1 MQMTNLTLTDRV
13 AQTLMQRIADGIYP
27 VGTKLPSG
35 KLLAGEFSVSAAVI
49 REATER
55 LRTKG
60 LVRTRQGAGC
70 MVLTRDLH
78 NGFQLP
84 VPEIVDRDAL
94 RHIYELRFEIEGGAA
109 ALAAIRATQEDISGM
124 RHILASLEK
133 SLHDPEQALEWDV
146 GFHRAIADA
155 THNPHYRELLSYLT
169 RQWRESVRVA
179 RSHTLQAEQAARLG
193 MVQRGEGGDATQK
206 AGATLSRQVHAEHE
220 QVLDAIEQGNA
231 SLARACAQAHL
242 RQASERLG
250 LDTRA
255 FSPHKDTV
263 NKA

>member
-1 MQMTNLTLTDRV
+1 MTNLTLTDRV
-13 AQTLMQRIADGIYP
+13 AQALMQRIADGIYP

-70 MVLTRDLH
+70 IVLTRDLH
-78 NGFQLP
+78 DGFQLP
-84 VPEIVDRDAL
+84 VPETVDRDAL

-109 ALAAIRATQEDISGM
+109 ALAAIRATKEDVIGM
-124 RHILASLEK
+124 REILASLEK
-133 SLHDPEQALEWDV
+133 NLHDPEQALEWDV

-193 MVQRGEGGDATQK
+193 MVQGGDAALK
-206 AGATLSRQVHAEHE
+206 AGATLSRQVHVEHE
-220 QVLDAIEQGNA
+220 QVLDAIEQRDA
-231 SLARACAQAHL
+231 TLARACAQAHL

-255 FSPHKDTV
+255 FSPHKDTM

>member
-1 MQMTNLTLTDRV
+1 MTNLTLTDRV
-13 AQTLMQRIADGIYP
+13 AQMLMQRIADGMYP

-70 MVLTRDLH
+70 TVLTRDLH
-78 NGFQLP
+78 DGFQLP

-109 ALAAIRATQEDISGM
+109 ALAAIRATKEDVSGM

-179 RSHTLQAEQAARLG
+179 RSHTLQAEQAARMG
-193 MVQRGEGGDATQK
+193 MAQGSDTGLKT
-206 AGATLSRQVHAEHE
+206 GATLSRQVHAEHE

-231 SLARACAQAHL
+231 ALARACAQAHL
-242 RQASERLG
+242 RQACERLG

-255 FSPHKDTV
+255 FGSYKDAV
-263 NKA
+263 NKT

>member
-13 AQTLMQRIADGIYP
+13 AQALMQRIADGTYP

-78 NGFQLP
+78 DGFQLP
-84 VPEIVDRDAL
+84 VPETVDRDAL

-109 ALAAIRATQEDISGM
+109 ALAAIRATKEDVSGM

-179 RSHTLQAEQAARLG
+179 RSHTLLAEQAARLG
-193 MVQRGEGGDATQK
+193 MAQEGDAALK

-220 QVLDAIEQGNA
+220 QVLDAIEQGDA

-255 FSPHKDTV
+255 FGPHKDTV

>member
-1 MQMTNLTLTDRV
+1 MTNLTLTDRV
-13 AQTLMQRIADGIYP
+13 AQALMQRIADGIYP

-70 MVLTRDLH
+70 IVLTRDLH
-78 NGFQLP
+78 DGFQLP
-84 VPEIVDRDAL
+84 VPETVDRDAL

-109 ALAAIRATQEDISGM
+109 ALAAIRATKEDVIGM
-124 RHILASLEK
+124 REILASLEK
-133 SLHDPEQALEWDV
+133 SLHDPERALEWDV

-155 THNPHYRELLSYLT
+155 THNPHYRQLLSYLT

-179 RSHTLQAEQAARLG
+179 RSHTLQAEQAARLS
-193 MVQRGEGGDATQK
+193 MVQGGEAALK

-220 QVLDAIEQGNA
+220 QVLDAIEQRDA
-231 SLARACAQAHL
+231 TLARACAQAHL

-255 FSPHKDTV
+255 FSPHKDAV
-263 NKA
+263 NNA